1 MSKVVSGHIYKIA
14 IFRIFKRKTALF
26 SDTISRNTLLCASCP
41 QILPRFP
48 LSLAAYPSYM
58 PPLRTFPPLLSG
70 INVCIYIYFY
80 ITLFFHLVCTGC
92 SSRRSGSMCGPLPF
106 GSSQR
111 LPARPDLSGRPLIR
125 APVPP
130 SGLARMKYPVG
141 GGPHPSA
148 YPCGVFSH

>member
-1 MSKVVSGHIYKIA
+1 MSGHILKIA
-14 IFRIFKRKTALF
+14 NFRTVARKTALF
-26 SDTISRNTLLCASCP
+26 PDTTSRNTLLCAICP

-70 INVCIYIYFY
+70 INVYIYIYLY
-80 ITLFFHLVCTGC
+80 ITLFFHLVRTGC
-92 SSRRSGSMCGPLPF
+92 SSRRSGSMCGPLPS

-111 LPARPDLSGRPLIR
+111 LPARPDLSGRSLIR

-141 GGPHPSA
+141 SGPHPSA
-148 YPCGVFSH
+148 YPCGTFSH